1 MGGAFPSKRGKMNNS
16 MNSRKNA
23 ARMERRQRKVDAG
36 FMVAQ
41 FPEVASI
48 VVSMIYN
55 QRGIQ
60 KSLPRVVNFFPGSY
74 ALFRIDCLN
83 KECVDGGF
91 DLTQV
96 ITGMVR
102 NRKEAAKGDLGCE
115 GDSPSASH
123 STIVYEVAIKY
134 T

>member
-1 MGGAFPSKRGKMNNS
+1 MNFS

-23 ARMERRQRKVDAG
+23 ARIERRQRKLDAG
-36 FMVAQ
+36 LVDTQ
-41 FPEVASI
+41 FPEVAGI
-48 VVSMIYN
+48 VISMIYS

-91 DLTQV
+91 DLTQ
-96 ITGMVR
+96 IISGMIR
-102 NRKEAAKGDLGCE
+102 NRREAAKGDLSCE
-115 GDSPSASH
+115 GNVPSADH
-123 STIVYEVAIKY
+123 STIAYEVAIQY
-134 T
+134 A

>member
-1 MGGAFPSKRGKMNNS
+1 MNNS

-23 ARMERRQRKVDAG
+23 ARVERQQRKVDAG

-48 VVSMIYN
+48 VVSMMYN

-74 ALFRIDCLN
+74 ALFKVNCLN

-96 ITGMVR
+96 ITQMVG
-102 NRKEAAKGDLGCE
+102 NRRKASKGDLSCE
-115 GDSPSASH
+115 GNGPSADH
-123 STIVYEVAIKY
+123 STIAYEVAIQY

>member
-1 MGGAFPSKRGKMNNS
+1 MNNS
-16 MNSRKNA
+16 MNHRKNT
-23 ARMERRQRKVDAG
+23 ARIERQQRKIDAG
-36 FMVAQ
+36 FMDTQ
-41 FPEVASI
+41 FPEVAGI
-48 VVSMIYN
+48 VISMIYN

-74 ALFRIDCLN
+74 ALFRVDCLS

-96 ITGMVR
+96 ITEMIR
-102 NRKEAAKGDLGCE
+102 NRRKAARGDLSCE
-115 GDSPSASH
+115 GNGPSANH
-123 STIVYEVAIKY
+123 STIAYEVAIQY

>member
-1 MGGAFPSKRGKMNNS
+1 MNNS
-16 MNSRKNA
+16 MNTRKNA
-23 ARMERRQRKVDAG
+23 ARIERRQRKLDAG
-36 FMVAQ
+36 FLDAQ
-41 FPEVASI
+41 FPEVKGI

-74 ALFRIDCLN
+74 ALFRIDCLK

-96 ITGMVR
+96 ITGMIR
-102 NRKEAAKGDLGCE
+102 NRREAAKGDLSCE
-115 GDSPSASH
+115 GDGPSADH
-123 STIVYEVAIKY
+123 STITYEVAIQY
-134 T
+134 A